1 MAPYADYCVDA
12 AYSDKRIPAKN
23 GDKMITEKLYDV
35 DAYAG
40 EFTAVVLSCEEI
52 VKQQKKL
59 YEVILDRTLFF
70 PEEGGQTP
78 DTGTLSDIPV
88 EDVQIHAGVISHMLA
103 EPIPAGQQV
112 QGRINRE
119 HRFSNMQQHS
129 GEHIFSGIVHALYG
143 YDNVGFHLSDSV
155 VTMDYNGVLSEE
167 QISKIEQEANR
178 VINLNLEIQISYPSA
193 QELSMLQYRSKK
205 EIEGQVR
212 IVTVPG
218 YDVCT
223 CCAPHVRRTGEIGL
237 LKVVSSQKYKGGVR
251 ISILCGCRA
260 LALFTEEHAML
271 TKLAASLSTAADQIP
286 EIIRKQQKDNAE
298 LAGKLQQAGAELM
311 RYRLRDIPQNQENV
325 ILFTE
330 ETDGR
335 ILRESVN
342 LLTAEHSGWCA
353 VFAGTDADGYRYII
367 GSAQKDA
374 RMAGQLLQEELG
386 AKGGGSERMIQGQ
399 LQGVSAQKIQAC
411 LKDL

>member
-1 MAPYADYCVDA
+1 M
-12 AYSDKRIPAKN
+12 
-23 GDKMITEKLYDV
+23 TEKLYDA

-40 EFTAVVLSCEEI
+40 AFSAMVLSCNEI
-52 VKQQKKL
+52 SRQQKKQ

-70 PEEGGQTP
+70 PEEGGQTA
-78 DTGTLSDIPV
+78 DTGTLSDIAV
-88 EDVQIHAGVISHMLA
+88 EDVQIHAGVIIHLLS
-103 EPIPAGQQV
+103 EPLPAGQQV
-112 QGRINRE
+112 QGRINWE

-129 GEHIFSGIVHALYG
+129 GEHIFSGIVHASYG

-155 VTMDYNGVLSEE
+155 VTMDYNGVLSGE
-167 QISKIEQEANR
+167 QISKIEQEVNR
-178 VINLNLEIQISYPSA
+178 VISLNLEIQISYPSA
-193 QELSMLQYRSKK
+193 QELMTLQYRSKK
-205 EIEGQVR
+205 EIDGQVR

-218 YDVCT
+218 YDVCA
-223 CCAPHVRRTGEIGL
+223 CCAPHVKRTGEIGL
-237 LKVVSSQKYKGGVR
+237 LKVVGSQKYKSGVR
-251 ISILCGCRA
+251 ISILCGERA
-260 LALFTEEHAML
+260 LALFTQEHAML
-271 TKLAASLSTAADQIP
+271 TELAASLSTAADQIP
-286 EIIRKQQKDNAE
+286 GIIRKQQKDHAD
-298 LAGKLQQAGAELM
+298 LAGKLQQAGLELM

-325 ILFTE
+325 IWFTE

-374 RMAGQLLQEELG
+374 RTAGRLLQEELG

-399 LQGVSAQKIQAC
+399 LQEVSAQKIQAC

>member
-1 MAPYADYCVDA
+1 
-12 AYSDKRIPAKN
+12 
-23 GDKMITEKLYDV
+23 
-35 DAYAG
+35 
-40 EFTAVVLSCEEI
+40 
-52 VKQQKKL
+52 
-59 YEVILDRTLFF
+59 
-70 PEEGGQTP
+70 
-78 DTGTLSDIPV
+78 
-88 EDVQIHAGVISHMLA
+88 
-103 EPIPAGQQV
+103 
-112 QGRINRE
+112 
-119 HRFSNMQQHS
+119 
-129 GEHIFSGIVHALYG
+129 
-143 YDNVGFHLSDSV
+143 
-155 VTMDYNGVLSEE
+155 
-167 QISKIEQEANR
+167 
-178 VINLNLEIQISYPSA
+178 
-193 QELSMLQYRSKK
+193 
-205 EIEGQVR
+205 
-212 IVTVPG
+212 
-218 YDVCT
+218 
-223 CCAPHVRRTGEIGL
+223 
-237 LKVVSSQKYKGGVR
+237 
-251 ISILCGCRA
+251 
-260 LALFTEEHAML
+260 ML

-286 EIIRKQQKDNAE
+286 KIIRKQQKDNAE